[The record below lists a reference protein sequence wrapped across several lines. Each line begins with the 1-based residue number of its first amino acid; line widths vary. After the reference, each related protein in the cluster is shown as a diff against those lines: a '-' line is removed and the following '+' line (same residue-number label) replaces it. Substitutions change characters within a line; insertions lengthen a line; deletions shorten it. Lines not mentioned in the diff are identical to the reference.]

1 MARAWPVQPR
11 DGFTGLPN
19 AILARAIGELTP
31 EQLRLFLGL
40 VYSAE
45 WRTEGGTSPDGRWL
59 VGCGQVLVSYEGLA
73 AKYAMT
79 VDAVRRA
86 LRRFEGVAVAT
97 SRRASP
103 ATPAATS
110 PATPPTLVDFG
121 SWYGIRATEAEGATP
136 PATRGATPP
145 ATSPPTI
152 QQGNTEHD
160 HPPLRS
166 GGDAAAPAAAPPEQA
181 ATAPSEFQTV
191 VRHWFAA
198 WERAGRGKHTSL
210 TGADGLNLKRL
221 VRELGAGEV
230 MARMDRALSDPWFLE
245 RADLALF
252 FRQRN
257 RFASPGR
264 AAAPVAADWGRMAA
278 AMRGPEL
285 RAIGEELFRRSAT
298 FPQLGRAVEILAD
311 VPGTMVG
318 DVLVLEARDE
328 FQRQRLA
335 DSVGQLLL
343 EIAPDVLGRA
353 VSIDVVTRL
362 HTAAGVAR

>member
-1 MARAWPVQPR
+1 MA
-11 DGFTGLPN
+11 GLPWVKVATDFMDDPKALALAHRLSDPRAPLHLP
-19 AILARAIGELTP
+19 AIWGHFARHYADGSMPDTEDAIRALERAALWVGP
-31 EQLRLFLGL
+31 AGAL
-40 VYSAE
+40 V
-45 WRTEGGTSPDGRWL
+45 
-59 VGCGQVLVSYEGLA
+59 EGLL
-73 AKYAMT
+73 
-79 VDAVRRA
+79 AVGLLERKRK
-86 LRRFEGVAVAT
+86 RVAVHAWGEWQEGHA
-97 SRRASP
+97 RKLERDRARMR
-103 ATPAATS
+103 AKRAEHQ
-110 PATPPTLVDFG
+110 G
-121 SWYGIRATEAEGATP
+121 NGRATVERGSRDRRGTEEMERREEEDTP
-136 PATRGATPP
+136 
-145 ATSPPTI
+145 S
-152 QQGNTEHD
+152 
-160 HPPLRS
+160 LRS